1 MRGNNIPHHRQP
13 RITLGWTLVESHF
26 KSPCF
31 RIKLLHVQ
39 FPANL
44 TTTWQWISRINLIHC
59 LLKNTNYFNLLCLKL
74 AAVEVRHAAPPVYT
88 PTCTLH
94 QLGQTSTP
102 RQLAPTPSPPI
113 RSLTLCPELPETARG
128 VQKHNLT
135 LGKGQIS
142 HSACL
147 WALGT
152 KATEFTSINWALAFV
167 LGNGGLGVGPSPD
180 QPLLECTV
188 RGSQTSGPAALWLM
202 YPCHV
207 TRTAAHTHTLTRI
220 HTPPCPQHS
229 PACTIQYPQT
239 TSNEKP
245 HSSFW
250 KVMVS
255 PPKMAAPGPEGCN
268 AWTTNPPSCGHE

>member
-1 MRGNNIPHHRQP
+1 MCFM
-13 RITLGWTLVESHF
+13 TL
-26 KSPCF
+26 
-31 RIKLLHVQ
+31 
-39 FPANL
+39 
-44 TTTWQWISRINLIHC
+44 
-59 LLKNTNYFNLLCLKL
+59 LLCNP
-74 AAVEVRHAAPPVYT
+74 PPVHSTSHDRLT
-88 PTCTLH
+88 PL
-94 QLGQTSTP
+94 STP

-152 KATEFTSINWALAFV
+152 KATEFTSFNWALAFV
-167 LGNGGLGVGPSPD
+167 LGNGGLGVGPAPD

-207 TRTAAHTHTLTRI
+207 TRTTACTHTHTHAHSTLPSTFSRMN
-220 HTPPCPQHS
+220 HTIPSDHIKRKAPQLLLK
-229 PACTIQYPQT
+229 
-239 TSNEKP
+239 SNG
-245 HSSFW
+245 FA
-250 KVMVS
+250 
-255 PPKMAAPGPEGCN
+255 PKDGSLRARGL
-268 AWTTNPPSCGHE
+268 